1 MSNASPERCSLP
13 FPRRYL
19 DRRAVSIVRRLQ
31 DHGFEAYLVG
41 GCVRDLLL
49 GSRPKDFDI
58 ATAARP
64 HQVRRLFRRSRLI
77 GRRFRIVHVHQG
89 RDFFEVAT
97 FRAAPQDSEDGTEE
111 VEMIQRDNVYG
122 TAAEDAN
129 RRDFTVNG
137 LFLDPVKE
145 EIVDWVGG
153 LRDVDDRVLHTIG
166 DPDVRFQEDPV
177 RILRLIKFM
186 RRLDLDP
193 GEPEIAAA
201 KRHATRLADA
211 APARLAEEVFRLLA
225 TRQAEGVWE
234 DVVALEL
241 MPYLLPEL
249 QGWLAQDDAHEEIL
263 RSRLRALDC
272 MAAEGFETDYAF
284 SLAVLFGPRAEQ
296 EFDPKDRTLG
306 VNEFSQ
312 VASVLLGEFQQR
324 ARLPRYAVSHA
335 SRILAAQLRLDPP
348 AFLARKKKRKWS
360 FEAMAEQDW
369 FPLALEYL
377 KLRLLAEDRDLEVY
391 ENWRQKALS
400 LEAEDS

>member
-1 MSNASPERCSLP
+1 MSKGKVPERCSLP

-31 DHGFEAYLVG
+31 EAGFEAYLVG

-77 GRRFRIVHVHQG
+77 GRRFKIVHVHMG

-97 FRAAPQDSEDGTEE
+97 FRAAPEEQEDGTEE
-111 VEMIQRDNVYG
+111 VEIIQRDNVYG
-122 TAAEDAN
+122 TADEDAH

-137 LFLDPVKE
+137 LFLDPIAE

-153 LRDVDDRVLHTIG
+153 LRDVEDEVLHTIG

-193 GEPEIAAA
+193 GEEEIKAA
-201 KRHATRLADA
+201 KRHVGRLADA

-234 DVVALEL
+234 DVLALGLE
-241 MPYLLPEL
+241 PYLLPEL
-249 QGWLAQDDAHEEIL
+249 QGWLAADPSHGEIL
-263 RSRLRALDC
+263 RGRMRALDRL
-272 MAAEGFETDYAF
+272 AAEGFETDYAF

-296 EFDPKDRTLG
+296 EFDPQKRTIR

-312 VASVLLGEFQQR
+312 VASALLGEFQQR
-324 ARLPRYAVSHA
+324 ARLPRHAVSHA
-335 SRILAAQLRLDPP
+335 SRILTAQLRLDPP
-348 AFLARKKKRKWS
+348 AFLARKKRKWN
-360 FEAMAEQDW
+360 FQAMAEQDW

-377 KLRLLAEDRDLEVY
+377 KLRLVAEDRDLGLY
-391 ENWRQKALS
+391 EDWRKKALS
-400 LEAEDS
+400 FEAEGS